1 MLADVRRQSRTG
13 ADSPELCRRRCA
25 AVHEACRRFTE
36 AHARWRLL
44 RRSTGLLG
52 RFPAT
57 CVGRGRS
64 RPFAA
69 TYGRARLLRA
79 AHDRLLPLTCVCGPP
94 RMADY
99 GRAQPRA
106 DAQDRPRR
114 HEALHRRTRVQGC
127 PQPPTS
133 EMERGCPRM
142 NGLVRPRAQTCMR
155 VVHVHAWRRANK
167 RFAYTICKLPRRT
180 KACARAH

>member
-1 MLADVRRQSRTG
+1 MRSSARSLPQVHGSPRTMEVTQEVHRSVGTLSGNVRGARPLTSFRGHLWPRTVAQG
-13 ADSPELCRRRCA
+13 S
-25 AVHEACRRFTE
+25 
-36 AHARWRLL
+36 
-44 RRSTGLLG
+44 
-52 RFPAT
+52 
-57 CVGRGRS
+57 S
-64 RPFAA
+64 RPLVA
-69 TYGRARLLRA
+69 
-79 AHDRLLPLTCVCGPP
+79 LTCVCGPP